1 MVLMQHP
8 IHFHAPGSLTK
19 KSLSSSALM
28 AIFGRSKYI
37 LSMQSKYT
45 AIWRRVPTN
54 TSDGP
59 NKYEDHLQFK
69 SLLEAFYQR
78 WKERTKRDHFRIAKK
93 VLCKF
98 EFESFSEDEH
108 MERQFQITN
117 SDLITDG

>member
-1 MVLMQHP
+1 MQHP

-45 AIWRRVPTN
+45 AIWSRVPTN

-93 VLCKF
+93 SPL
-98 EFESFSEDEH
+98 
-108 MERQFQITN
+108 
-117 SDLITDG
+117 